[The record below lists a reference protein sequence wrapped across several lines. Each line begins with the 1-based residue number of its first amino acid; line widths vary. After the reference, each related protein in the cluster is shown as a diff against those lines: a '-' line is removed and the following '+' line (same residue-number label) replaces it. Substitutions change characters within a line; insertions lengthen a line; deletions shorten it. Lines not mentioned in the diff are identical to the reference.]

1 MTRTFSMI
9 TWGSALLLAAFVLAS
24 ERSLPG
30 ALAAAGAVLMI
41 VGAVTAMIEGYVGIV
56 REEDAKANGQ
66 AAEQQTNPSAS
77 NGGINTSTSV
87 TFDGSNAMVAHSHPR
102 L

>member
-1 MTRTFSMI
+1 MTRTFNMT

-41 VGAVTAMIEGYVGIV
+41 VGAVKAMIDGYVGIV

-66 AAEQQTNPSAS
+66 AAEQRANPSA
-77 NGGINTSTSV
+77 
-87 TFDGSNAMVAHSHPR
+87 FDQRKSDAF
-102 L
+102 